1 MSAGDPGHD
10 GLRELAERA
19 VTGDQRAIAQLLSRV
34 ERSLRDAAEVLA
46 AVGEHER
53 SARTIGFVG
62 PPGGGKS
69 SLVAA
74 ISSTLA
80 SRDQR
85 VAVLAYD
92 PTGYDSRGAI
102 LGDRVRMVSLGR
114 DPRIFIRSAGA
125 RDPLRTLG
133 ATTYPAVEVLARLGF
148 DYVLIEAVGAGQ
160 ADIGTRHVA
169 DTTVL
174 VLAPGAGD
182 DVQAMKLGLTEV
194 ADVFVLNKTDLPGAP
209 EALRVLRQSST
220 MFARSATEARPVIAV
235 STIDGRGIADLIST
249 FDGRT
254 ARTSIAHDELVVE
267 FVTYEFSRR
276 LRAGHA
282 FGPVV
287 SGKVAGIQNSRDV
300 IDVSL
305 GIVDAAFA
313 NLV

>member
-1 MSAGDPGHD
+1 MSAGDGGPEE
-10 GLRELAERA
+10 LAELAERA
-19 VTGDQRAIAQLLSRV
+19 ATGEQRAIARLLSRV

-46 AVGEHER
+46 TVGQRER

-69 SLVAA
+69 SIVAA
-74 ISSTLA
+74 VSSTLA
-80 SRDQR
+80 GRDQR

-92 PTGYDSRGAI
+92 PTGYDSGGAI
-102 LGDRVRMVSLGR
+102 LGDRVRMVSLAR
-114 DPRIFIRSAGA
+114 DRRIFIRSAGA

-182 DVQAMKLGLTEV
+182 DVQAMKLGVMEI
-194 ADVFVLNKTDLPGAP
+194 ADVFVLNKSDLSGAP
-209 EALRVLRQSST
+209 EALRMLRQSSA
-220 MFARSATEARPVIAV
+220 MFARPLSQPRPVIAV
-235 STIDGRGIADLIST
+235 STIDGSGIADLIST
-249 FDGRT
+249 LDER
-254 ARTSIAHDELVVE
+254 APRTSIPDGELVVE

-276 LRAGHA
+276 IRAGHA
-282 FGPVV
+282 LGPVLA
-287 SGKVAGIQNSRDV
+287 GRVAGIQDGRDLV
-300 IDVSL
+300 DVSL